1 MDDRHTHGCPDDR
14 FAMGLPDSIK
24 GPVHP
29 TAARFTTT
37 LWTQVLAA
45 PRNEEALAS
54 LCRKYWYP
62 LYAFLRRSGVPSHE
76 AEDLTQGF
84 FVHLLSKQG
93 LETVRREYG
102 RFRSF
107 LLASL
112 QHFVA
117 DQRDRALTA
126 KRSPLQPLF
135 ELDAQKA
142 EDRYRLEPVERMNP
156 ETIFER
162 RWALT
167 LLEEALAA
175 LQSEFMTSGRGE
187 VFRELQPFLCGETG
201 VPVYKDVAARLAI
214 SAGAARVTV
223 HRLRDRYRELV
234 RREIVATLAAGE
246 DVEAEMRHLFAVLR
260 ND

>member
-1 MDDRHTHGCPDDR
+1 MAASHDTIVLA
-14 FAMGLPDSIK
+14 FVTMSASDSTEV
-24 GPVHP
+24 PVHP

-37 LWTQVLAA
+37 LWTEVLAA
-45 PRNEEALAS
+45 PGNEQAMAS

-62 LYAFLRRSGVPSHE
+62 LYAFLRRKGVPFHE

-93 LETVRREYG
+93 LATVRRESG

-107 LLASL
+107 LLVSL

-117 DQRDRALTA
+117 DQRDRACAA
-126 KRSPLQPLF
+126 KRSPSQPLF

-142 EDRYRLEPVERMNP
+142 EDRYRLEPVEQMSP

-175 LQSEFMTSGRGE
+175 LESEFITGGRGE
-187 VFRELQPFLCGETG
+187 VFRALQPFLCGERG
-201 VPVYKDVAARLAI
+201 GPVYKEVAARLAI
-214 SAGAARVTV
+214 SEGAARVTV
-223 HRLRDRYRELV
+223 HRMRERYRELV
-234 RREIVATLAAGE
+234 RREIADTLGAGE
-246 DVEAEMRHLFAVLR
+246 DLETEMRHLFAVLR

>member
-1 MDDRHTHGCPDDR
+1 
-14 FAMGLPDSIK
+14 MGASDSNK
-24 GPVHP
+24 VPVHP
-29 TAARFTTT
+29 TATRFTTT

-45 PRNEEALAS
+45 PGDEKALAS

-62 LYAFLRRSGVPSHE
+62 LYAFLRRNGVSSHE

-84 FVHLLSKQG
+84 FFHLLSKQG
-93 LETVRREYG
+93 LERVRPEYG
-102 RFRSF
+102 KFRSF

-117 DQRDRALTA
+117 DQRDRAQAA
-126 KRSPLQPLF
+126 KRSPDQPLF
-135 ELDAQKA
+135 ELDAQNA

-175 LQSEFMTSGRGE
+175 LESESMTSGRGE
-187 VFRELQPFLCGETG
+187 AFRELQPFLSGEDS
-201 VPVYKDVAARLAI
+201 VPAYNGVAARLAI
-214 SAGAARVTV
+214 SEGAARVTV
-223 HRLRDRYRELV
+223 HRLRERYRELV
-234 RREIVATLAAGE
+234 RREIAATLAAGE
-246 DVEAEMRHLFAVLR
+246 DLDAEMRHLFAVLR
-260 ND
+260 K